1 MKQLNVKVSSLPALP
16 RSEARR
22 KRHAGGS
29 GGGSSY
35 SGGNMILSI
44 DRISG
49 LQSALDAKLDKVDFD
64 ELFEKVVT
72 DNITRIKA
80 KYSLYSVSDVAAFGA
95 GTTGGGTGTGGTNY
109 ERLDS
114 WAEYSADK
122 AQYVLSAALGYDLY
136 QKLNS
141 LQSTVDNLDIST
153 GPTLNLSQSGSG
165 NAVTAIS
172 LTGSTLTV
180 TKGKTFLTAEDI
192 AGKYLPLTGGKITGN
207 LQIANSSGVTKFGI
221 GGSTMFLYNGVALRW
236 MLADGTSLWLENTG
250 SNKTLSLSHRDAA
263 GARTHESILSID
275 TLNAAKQV
283 SAAEALYT
291 GGSVW
296 IGPNGARFY
305 YDATLDAVVCNKPI
319 VGIND
324 ITAFGQ

>member
-29 GGGSSY
+29 GGGGSY
-35 SGGNMILSI
+35 TGGNMILAI

-64 ELFEKVVT
+64 ELFEKVVS

-95 GTTGGGTGTGGTNY
+95 GTTDGGTGTGGTSY

-136 QKLNS
+136 QGLCQ
-141 LQSTVDNLDIST
+141 LRDTVDNLDT
-153 GPTLNLSQSGSG
+153 GSDLELAQSGSG
-165 NAVTAIS
+165 NAVTAVT
-172 LTGSTLTV
+172 LTDSTLTV

-192 AGKYLPLTGGKITGN
+192 VGKYLPLTGGKITGI
-207 LQIANSSGVTKFGI
+207 LQIANSSGVPKFGI
-221 GGSTMFLYNGVALRW
+221 GSSTMFMYNGVALRW

-263 GARTHESILSID
+263 GAFTRESILSID

-296 IGPNGARFY
+296 IGPNGARYY

>member
-29 GGGSSY
+29 GGGGSY
-35 SGGNMILSI
+35 TGGNMILAI

-64 ELFEKVVT
+64 ELFEKVVS

-95 GTTGGGTGTGGTNY
+95 GTTDGGTGTGGTSY

-136 QKLNS
+136 QGLCQ
-141 LQSTVDNLDIST
+141 LRATVDNLDT
-153 GPTLNLSQSGSG
+153 GSDLELAQSGSG
-165 NAVTAIS
+165 NAVTAVT
-172 LTGSTLTV
+172 LTDSTLTV

-192 AGKYLPLTGGKITGN
+192 VGKYLPLTGGKITGN
-207 LQIANSSGVTKFGI
+207 LQIANSRGVTKFGI
-221 GGSTMFLYNGVALRW
+221 GSSTMFMYNGVALRW
-236 MLADGTSLWLENTG
+236 MLADGTSLWLENIG

-263 GARTHESILSID
+263 GAFTRESILSID
-275 TLNAAKQV
+275 SLNAAKQV

-296 IGPNGARFY
+296 SGPNGARFY

>member
-29 GGGSSY
+29 GGGGSY
-35 SGGNMILSI
+35 TGGNMILAI

-64 ELFEKVVT
+64 ELFEKVVS

-95 GTTGGGTGTGGTNY
+95 GTTDGGTGTGGTSY

-141 LQSTVDNLDIST
+141 LQTTVDNLDIST
-153 GPTLNLSQSGSG
+153 GPDLELTQSGSG

-172 LTGSTLTV
+172 LTDSTLTV

-192 AGKYLPLTGGKITGN
+192 VGKYLPLTGGKITGI
-207 LQIANSSGVTKFGI
+207 LQIADSRGVTKFGI
-221 GGSTMFLYNGVALRW
+221 GSSTMFMYNGVALRW

-263 GARTHESILSID
+263 GAFTRESILSID

-305 YDATLDAVVCNKPI
+305 YDAALDAVVCNKPI

>member
-29 GGGSSY
+29 GGGGSY
-35 SGGNMILSI
+35 TGGNMILAI

-64 ELFEKVVT
+64 ELFEKVVS

-95 GTTGGGTGTGGTNY
+95 GTTDGGTGTGGTSY

-136 QKLNS
+136 QGLRQ
-141 LQSTVDNLDIST
+141 LRATVDNLDT
-153 GPTLNLSQSGSG
+153 GSDLELAQSGSG
-165 NAVTAIS
+165 NAVTAVT
-172 LTGSTLTV
+172 LTDSTLTV

-192 AGKYLPLTGGKITGN
+192 VGKYLPLTGGKITGS
-207 LQIANSSGVTKFGI
+207 LQIANSSGVPKFGI
-221 GGSTMFLYNGVALRW
+221 GSSTMFMYNGVALRW

-263 GARTHESILSID
+263 GAFTRESILSID
-275 TLNAAKQV
+275 SLNAAKQV

>member
-29 GGGSSY
+29 GGGGSY
-35 SGGNMILSI
+35 TGGNMILAI

-64 ELFEKVVT
+64 ELFEKVVS

-95 GTTGGGTGTGGTNY
+95 GTTDGGTGTGGTSY

-122 AQYVLSAALGYDLY
+122 AQYVLSAALGYALY
-136 QKLNS
+136 QGLCQ
-141 LQSTVDNLDIST
+141 LRATVDNLDT
-153 GPTLNLSQSGSG
+153 GSDLELAQSGSG
-165 NAVTAIS
+165 NAVTAVT
-172 LTGSTLTV
+172 LTDSTLTV

-192 AGKYLPLTGGKITGN
+192 VGKYLPLTGGKITGI

-221 GGSTMFLYNGVALRW
+221 GSSTMFMYDGVALRW

-263 GARTHESILSID
+263 GAFTHESILSID
-275 TLNAAKQV
+275 SLNAAKQV

>member
-29 GGGSSY
+29 GGGGSY
-35 SGGNMILSI
+35 TGGYMILAI

-64 ELFEKVVT
+64 ELFEKVVS

-95 GTTGGGTGTGGTNY
+95 GTTDGGTGTGGTSY

-136 QKLNS
+136 QGLCQ
-141 LQSTVDNLDIST
+141 LRATVDDLDT
-153 GPTLNLSQSGSG
+153 GSDLELAQSGSG
-165 NAVTAIS
+165 NAVTAVT
-172 LTGSTLTV
+172 LTDSTLTV

-192 AGKYLPLTGGKITGN
+192 VGKYLPLTGGKITGI
-207 LQIANSSGVTKFGI
+207 LQIADSRGVTKFGI
-221 GGSTMFLYNGVALRW
+221 GSSTMFMYNGVALRW

-263 GARTHESILSID
+263 GAFTRESILSID

>member
-29 GGGSSY
+29 GGGGSY
-35 SGGNMILSI
+35 TGGNMILAI

-64 ELFEKVVT
+64 ELFEKVVS

-95 GTTGGGTGTGGTNY
+95 GTTDGGTGTGGTSY

-136 QKLNS
+136 QGLCQ
-141 LQSTVDNLDIST
+141 LRATVDNLDT
-153 GPTLNLSQSGSG
+153 GSDLELAQSGSG
-165 NAVTAIS
+165 NAVTAVT
-172 LTGSTLTV
+172 LTDSTLTV

-192 AGKYLPLTGGKITGN
+192 VGKYLPLTGGKITGN
-207 LQIANSSGVTKFGI
+207 LQIADSRGVTKFGI
-221 GGSTMFLYNGVALRW
+221 GSSTMFMYNGVALRW

-263 GARTHESILSID
+263 GAFTRESILSID
-275 TLNAAKQV
+275 SLNAAKQV

-319 VGIND
+319 AGIND

>member
-29 GGGSSY
+29 GGGGSY
-35 SGGNMILSI
+35 TGGNMILAI

-64 ELFEKVVT
+64 ELFEKVVS
-72 DNITRIKA
+72 DNITRIKT
-80 KYSLYSVSDVAAFGA
+80 KYSLYSVSDVAAFGT
-95 GTTGGGTGTGGTNY
+95 GTTDGGTGTGGTSY

-136 QKLNS
+136 QGLCQ
-141 LQSTVDNLDIST
+141 LRATVDDLDT
-153 GPTLNLSQSGSG
+153 GSDLELAQSGSG
-165 NAVTAIS
+165 NAVTAVT
-172 LTGSTLTV
+172 LTDSTLTV

-192 AGKYLPLTGGKITGN
+192 VGKYLPLTGGKITGI
-207 LQIANSSGVTKFGI
+207 LQIANSGGVPKFGI
-221 GGSTMFLYNGVALRW
+221 GSSTMFMYNGVALRW

-263 GARTHESILSID
+263 GAFTRESILSID
-275 TLNAAKQV
+275 SLNAAKQV

-296 IGPNGARFY
+296 IGPNGARYY

>member
-29 GGGSSY
+29 GGGGSY
-35 SGGNMILSI
+35 TGGNMILAI

-64 ELFEKVVT
+64 ELFEKVVS

-95 GTTGGGTGTGGTNY
+95 GTTDGGTGTGGTSY

-136 QKLNS
+136 QGLS
-141 LQSTVDNLDIST
+141 QLRATVDNLDT
-153 GPTLNLSQSGSG
+153 GSDLELAQSGSG
-165 NAVTAIS
+165 NAVTAVT
-172 LTGSTLTV
+172 LTDSTLTV

-192 AGKYLPLTGGKITGN
+192 VGKCLPLTGGKITGN
-207 LQIANSSGVTKFGI
+207 LQIADSRGVTKFGI
-221 GGSTMFLYNGVALRW
+221 GSSTMFMYNGVALRW

-263 GARTHESILSID
+263 GAFTRESILSID
-275 TLNAAKQV
+275 SLNAAKQV

>member
-29 GGGSSY
+29 GGGGSY
-35 SGGNMILSI
+35 TGGNMILAI

-64 ELFEKVVT
+64 ELFEKVVS
-72 DNITRIKA
+72 DNITRIKT

-95 GTTGGGTGTGGTNY
+95 GTTDGGTGTGGTSY

-136 QKLNS
+136 QGLCQ
-141 LQSTVDNLDIST
+141 LRATVDDLDT
-153 GPTLNLSQSGSG
+153 GSDLELAQSGSG
-165 NAVTAIS
+165 NAVTAVT
-172 LTGSTLTV
+172 LTDSTLTV

-192 AGKYLPLTGGKITGN
+192 VGKYLPLTGGKITGI
-207 LQIANSSGVTKFGI
+207 LQIANSSGVPKFGI
-221 GGSTMFLYNGVALRW
+221 GSSTMFMYNGVALRW

-263 GARTHESILSID
+263 GAFTRESILSID

>member
-29 GGGSSY
+29 GGGGSY
-35 SGGNMILSI
+35 TGGNMILAI

-64 ELFEKVVT
+64 ELFEKVVS
-72 DNITRIKA
+72 DNITRIKT

-95 GTTGGGTGTGGTNY
+95 GTTDGGTGTGGTSY

-136 QKLNS
+136 QGLCQ
-141 LQSTVDNLDIST
+141 LRATVDDLDT
-153 GPTLNLSQSGSG
+153 GSDLELAQSGSG
-165 NAVTAIS
+165 NAVTAVT
-172 LTGSTLTV
+172 LTDSTLTV

-192 AGKYLPLTGGKITGN
+192 VGKYLPLTGGKITGI
-207 LQIANSSGVTKFGI
+207 LQIANSGGVPKFGI
-221 GGSTMFLYNGVALRW
+221 GSSTMFMYNGVALRW

-263 GARTHESILSID
+263 GAFTRESILSID
-275 TLNAAKQV
+275 SLNAAKQV

>member
-29 GGGSSY
+29 GGGGSY
-35 SGGNMILSI
+35 TGGNMILAI

-64 ELFEKVVT
+64 ELFEKVVS

-95 GTTGGGTGTGGTNY
+95 GTTDGGTGTGGTSY

-136 QKLNS
+136 QGLCQ
-141 LQSTVDNLDIST
+141 LRATVDNLDT
-153 GPTLNLSQSGSG
+153 GSDLELAQSGSG
-165 NAVTAIS
+165 NAVTAVT
-172 LTGSTLTV
+172 LTDSTLTV

-192 AGKYLPLTGGKITGN
+192 VGKYLPLTGGKITGN
-207 LQIANSSGVTKFGI
+207 LQIADSRGVTKFGI
-221 GGSTMFLYNGVALRW
+221 GSSTMFMYNGVALRW

-263 GARTHESILSID
+263 GAFTRESILSID
-275 TLNAAKQV
+275 SLNAAKQV

-319 VGIND
+319 GGIND

>member
-29 GGGSSY
+29 GGGGSY
-35 SGGNMILSI
+35 TGGYMILAI

-64 ELFEKVVT
+64 ELFEKVVS

-95 GTTGGGTGTGGTNY
+95 GTTDGGTGTGGTSY

-136 QKLNS
+136 QGLCQ
-141 LQSTVDNLDIST
+141 LRATVDDLDT
-153 GPTLNLSQSGSG
+153 GSDLELAQSGSG
-165 NAVTAIS
+165 NAVTAVT
-172 LTGSTLTV
+172 LTDSTLTV

-192 AGKYLPLTGGKITGN
+192 VGKYLPLTGGKITGN
-207 LQIANSSGVTKFGI
+207 LQIADSRGVTKFGI
-221 GGSTMFLYNGVALRW
+221 GSSTMFMYNGVALRW

-263 GARTHESILSID
+263 GAFTRESILSID

>member
-1 MKQLNVKVSSLPALP
+1 MKQLNVKVSSLPSLP

-29 GGGSSY
+29 GGGGSY
-35 SGGNMILSI
+35 TGGNMILAI

-64 ELFEKVVT
+64 ELFEKVVS

-95 GTTGGGTGTGGTNY
+95 GTTDGGTGTGGTSY

-136 QKLNS
+136 QGLS
-141 LQSTVDNLDIST
+141 QLRATVDNLDT
-153 GPTLNLSQSGSG
+153 GSDLELAQSGSG
-165 NAVTAIS
+165 NAVTAVT
-172 LTGSTLTV
+172 LTDSTLTV

-192 AGKYLPLTGGKITGN
+192 VGKYLPLTGGKITGN
-207 LQIANSSGVTKFGI
+207 LQIADSRGVTKFGI
-221 GGSTMFLYNGVALRW
+221 GSSTMFMYNGVALRW

-263 GARTHESILSID
+263 GAFTRESILSID
-275 TLNAAKQV
+275 SLNAAKQV

>member
-29 GGGSSY
+29 GGGGSY
-35 SGGNMILSI
+35 TGGNMILAI
-44 DRISG
+44 DRISR

-64 ELFEKVVT
+64 ELFEKVVS

-95 GTTGGGTGTGGTNY
+95 GTTDGGTGTGGTSY

-136 QKLNS
+136 QGLCQ
-141 LQSTVDNLDIST
+141 LRATVDDLDT
-153 GPTLNLSQSGSG
+153 GSDLELAQSGSG
-165 NAVTAIS
+165 NAVTAVT
-172 LTGSTLTV
+172 LTDSTLTV

-192 AGKYLPLTGGKITGN
+192 VGKYLPLTGGKITGI
-207 LQIANSSGVTKFGI
+207 LQIADSSGVTKFGI
-221 GGSTMFLYNGVALRW
+221 GSSTMFMYNGVALRW

-263 GARTHESILSID
+263 GAFTRESILSID
-275 TLNAAKQV
+275 SLNAAKQV

>member
-29 GGGSSY
+29 GGGGSY
-35 SGGNMILSI
+35 TGGNMILAI

-64 ELFEKVVT
+64 EPFEKVVS
-72 DNITRIKA
+72 DNITRIKT

-95 GTTGGGTGTGGTNY
+95 GTTDGGTGTGGTSY

-136 QKLNS
+136 QGLCQ
-141 LQSTVDNLDIST
+141 LRATVDDLDT
-153 GPTLNLSQSGSG
+153 GSALELAQSGSG
-165 NAVTAIS
+165 NAVTAVT
-172 LTGSTLTV
+172 LTDSTLTV

-192 AGKYLPLTGGKITGN
+192 VGKYLPLTGGKITGI
-207 LQIANSSGVTKFGI
+207 LQIANSSGVPKFGI
-221 GGSTMFLYNGVALRW
+221 GSSTMFMYNGVALRW

-263 GARTHESILSID
+263 GAFTRESILSID
-275 TLNAAKQV
+275 SLNAAKQV

-296 IGPNGARFY
+296 IGPNGARYY

>member
-29 GGGSSY
+29 GGGGSY
-35 SGGNMILSI
+35 TGGNMILAI

-64 ELFEKVVT
+64 ELFEKVVS

-95 GTTGGGTGTGGTNY
+95 GTTDGGTGTGGTSY

-136 QKLNS
+136 QGLCQ
-141 LQSTVDNLDIST
+141 LRATVDDLDT
-153 GPTLNLSQSGSG
+153 GSDLELAQSGSG
-165 NAVTAIS
+165 NAVTAVT
-172 LTGSTLTV
+172 LTDSTLTV

-192 AGKYLPLTGGKITGN
+192 VGKYLPLTGGKITGI
-207 LQIANSSGVTKFGI
+207 LQIANSSGATKFGI
-221 GGSTMFLYNGVALRW
+221 GSSTMFMYNGVALRW

-263 GARTHESILSID
+263 GAFTRESILSID
-275 TLNAAKQV
+275 SLNAAKQV

>member
-29 GGGSSY
+29 GGGGSY
-35 SGGNMILSI
+35 TGGNMILAI

-64 ELFEKVVT
+64 ELFEKVVS
-72 DNITRIKA
+72 DNITRIKT

-95 GTTGGGTGTGGTNY
+95 GTTDGGTGTGGTSY

-136 QKLNS
+136 QGLCQ
-141 LQSTVDNLDIST
+141 LRATVDDLDT
-153 GPTLNLSQSGSG
+153 GSDLELAQSGSG
-165 NAVTAIS
+165 NAVTAVT
-172 LTGSTLTV
+172 LTDSTLTV

-192 AGKYLPLTGGKITGN
+192 VGKYLPLTGGKITGI
-207 LQIANSSGVTKFGI
+207 LQIANSGGVPKFGI
-221 GGSTMFLYNGVALRW
+221 GSSTMFMYNGVALRW

-263 GARTHESILSID
+263 GAFTRESILSID
-275 TLNAAKQV
+275 SLNAAKQV

-296 IGPNGARFY
+296 IGPNGARYY

>member
-29 GGGSSY
+29 GGGGSY
-35 SGGNMILSI
+35 TGGNMILAI

-64 ELFEKVVT
+64 ELFEKVVS

-95 GTTGGGTGTGGTNY
+95 GTTDGGTGTGGTSY

-136 QKLNS
+136 QGLCQ
-141 LQSTVDNLDIST
+141 LRATVDNLDT
-153 GPTLNLSQSGSG
+153 GSDLELAQSGSG
-165 NAVTAIS
+165 NAVTAVT
-172 LTGSTLTV
+172 LTDSTLTV

-192 AGKYLPLTGGKITGN
+192 VGKYLPLTGGKITGI
-207 LQIANSSGVTKFGI
+207 LQIADSRGVTKFGI
-221 GGSTMFLYNGVALRW
+221 GSSTMFMYNGVALRW

-263 GARTHESILSID
+263 GAFTRESILSID
-275 TLNAAKQV
+275 SLNAAKQV

-296 IGPNGARFY
+296 IGPNGARYY

>member
-29 GGGSSY
+29 GGGGSY
-35 SGGNMILSI
+35 TGSNMILAI

-64 ELFEKVVT
+64 ELFEKVVS

-95 GTTGGGTGTGGTNY
+95 GTTDGGTGTGGTSY

-136 QKLNS
+136 QGLRQ
-141 LQSTVDNLDIST
+141 LRATVDNLDT
-153 GPTLNLSQSGSG
+153 GSDLELAQSGSG
-165 NAVTAIS
+165 NAVTAVT
-172 LTGSTLTV
+172 LTDSTLTV

-192 AGKYLPLTGGKITGN
+192 VGKYLPLTGGKITGI
-207 LQIANSSGVTKFGI
+207 LQIADSSGVTKFGI
-221 GGSTMFLYNGVALRW
+221 GSSTMFMYNGVALRW

-263 GARTHESILSID
+263 GAFTRESILSID
-275 TLNAAKQV
+275 SLNAAKQV